1 MASCLQPCLH
11 GCLVFAAKYLL
22 PEPEGLG
29 YAPEDS
35 LCADRGAGVSYQEQ
49 AVEAACNKRK
59 VEQFMLTGRGPSV
72 WDEYNDFP
80 VVVKFNRLPWAEW
93 AVPAPKRSSMKG
105 GRKSAM
111 AKHAKTAS
119 SHEPFAGSSSD
130 ALGPLLPFPRQEP
143 QEASWFSRLPPTS
156 AAFDIGPGKEIEEP
170 VLLGRRFAPLKVGN
184 EEEAPKKVAVPEV
197 RHLNRAE
204 LVDWLHEA
212 DAAL

>member
-1 MASCLQPCLH
+1 TLEALQPKLSQSNMASCLQPCLH

-80 VVVKFNRLPWAEW
+80 VVVKFNRLPWA
-93 AVPAPKRSSMKG
+93 
-105 GRKSAM
+105 GRGLE
-111 AKHAKTAS
+111 TTVV
-119 SHEPFAGSSSD
+119 PFATW
-130 ALGPLLPFPRQEP
+130 LCV
-143 QEASWFSRLPPTS
+143 
-156 AAFDIGPGKEIEEP
+156 EI
-170 VLLGRRFAPLKVGN
+170 
-184 EEEAPKKVAVPEV
+184 
-197 RHLNRAE
+197 
-204 LVDWLHEA
+204 
-212 DAAL
+212 